1 MDLVDDKYIN
11 YMSSRLEKFK
21 KVKPGLYNCRCVIC
35 GDSSRSKSKARG
47 YFYSV
52 RNTTNYKCHNCGAS
66 MSLNNFMKT
75 FDAELHQR
83 FCLEKFK
90 MGFTG
95 KNFPVEEPKF
105 DFKKPKFKQ
114 KIDLP
119 KTSEHEL
126 ISKYLRSRKLNPDR
140 FFYAENFK
148 SWVNSIKETFDEEA
162 LKHEEPRIV
171 IPLYFDKELIG
182 IQGRALRNSS
192 FKYITIMFD
201 ESQQK
206 VYGYDDVDTEKSVY
220 ILEGPFD
227 SEFIENSI
235 AMCGA
240 DINLEKLNIKDPIY
254 VYDNEP
260 RNKEIHS
267 RMNKKIDEGHSI
279 VMWPSDISY
288 KDVNIM
294 VTNNLNV
301 MSIIKSNTYKGL
313 LAKLK
318 FNEWIKKV

>member
-1 MDLVDDKYIN
+1 M
-11 YMSSRLEKFK
+11 
-21 KVKPGLYNCRCVIC
+21 
-35 GDSSRSKSKARG
+35 
-47 YFYSV
+47 
-52 RNTTNYKCHNCGAS
+52 
-66 MSLNNFMKT
+66 
-75 FDAELHQR
+75 
-83 FCLEKFK
+83 
-90 MGFTG
+90 
-95 KNFPVEEPKF
+95 
-105 DFKKPKFKQ
+105 
-114 KIDLP
+114 
-119 KTSEHEL
+119 
-126 ISKYLRSRKLNPDR
+126 
-140 FFYAENFK
+140 
-148 SWVNSIKETFDEEA
+148 NSIKETFDEEA

-192 FKYITIMFD
+192 VKYITIMFD

-206 VYGYDDVDTEKSVY
+206 VYGYDDIDTEKSVY

-279 VMWPSDISY
+279 VIWPSDISY